1 MPEPRDQMPAAV
13 GRGHL
18 RACHADRE
26 QVIGVLKAAFVQ
38 GRLGKHELNARV
50 GQALAARTYADLAT
64 LSADLPA
71 GLAAAEPPYQL
82 ARVLL
87 GILTIGHEA
96 RRVEFS
102 YLRDTLG
109 LTAGN
114 LSQHLDV
121 LETAGLIAIEKGY
134 AGKRARTWVTLTQ
147 AAQAALEDEIAQ
159 LKLLISRIEPAETS
173 PS

>member
-1 MPEPRDQMPAAV
+1 V

-26 QVIGVLKAAFVQ
+26 QVIGVLQAAFVQ
-38 GRLGKHELNARV
+38 GRLGRDELDARV

-64 LSADLPA
+64 LTADLPA
-71 GLAAAEPPYQL
+71 GLAAAEPP
-82 ARVLL
+82 RRL
-87 GILTIGHEA
+87 GILTVAHEA
-96 RRVEFS
+96 RRVEFG

-114 LSQHLDV
+114 LSQHLGV

-134 AGKRARTWVTLTQ
+134 AGKRARTWVTLTK
-147 AAQAALEDEIAQ
+147 AGQAALEDEIAQ
-159 LKLLISRIEPAETS
+159 LKLLISRIEPAGTS
-173 PS
+173 AS

>member
-1 MPEPRDQMPAAV
+1 MPAAV

-18 RACHADRE
+18 QACHADRE

-38 GRLGKHELNARV
+38 GRLGTDELNARV

-64 LSADLPA
+64 LTADLPA
-71 GLAAAEPPYQL
+71 GLAAAEPPYQP
-82 ARVLL
+82 ARVRL
-87 GILTIGHEA
+87 GILTIAHDA

-114 LSQHLDV
+114 LSQHLGV
-121 LETAGLIAIEKGY
+121 LESAGLIAIEKGY
-134 AGKRARTWVTLTQ
+134 AGKRARTWVTLTK
-147 AAQAALEDEIAQ
+147 AGQAALEDEIAQ
-159 LKLLISRIEPAETS
+159 LKLLISRIEPA
-173 PS
+173 PSL